1 MSESNANLE
10 TLDNEDI
17 YKQCLCFDET
27 RFGPY
32 TKHFEDGIHIFFIRK
47 PFFT

>member
-1 MSESNANLE
+1 MSESSANLE

-27 RFGPY
+27 RCGLY
-32 TKHFEDGIHIFFIRK
+32 TKHL
-47 PFFT
+47 